1 MDYLFAS
8 DTDILQE
15 LGQRL
20 KVARIQAGF
29 TQEELAQHSGVS
41 RPTVARLEG
50 GKNISL
56 VNFITLLRYVDELT
70 TFSQVLK
77 RDLRLDP
84 KLIYEMEQ
92 KQPQRVKHG
101 TKG

>member
-8 DTDILQE
+8 DLQILEE
-15 LGQRL
+15 LGRRI
-20 KVARIQAGF
+20 KVARIQANY
-29 TQEELAQHSGVS
+29 TQEELADHVGVS
-41 RPTVARLEG
+41 RTTLARLEA

-56 VNFITLLRYVDELT
+56 VNFITLLRYLDELN